1 MIDRWSGWAF
11 AGSVVA
17 AIVAATLVSSPY
29 YAGLLAYAG
38 VLVVFAISVNF
49 VFGFLGYVTF
59 GQAAFLGLG
68 AYTAGL
74 LATKLGW
81 NYWMTL
87 PLALLPAAG
96 LGALV
101 GFASLRLGGAYF
113 AIASLTVAEI
123 LRLVAAN
130 WIDLTR
136 GPLGVV
142 VTAPP
147 FPGATWLGMRPTAAY
162 LAVTLILASAC
173 LFLVLRLKQTPY
185 GRAWL
190 AIRQSLPLAEAI
202 GVPTLRY
209 RVATVA
215 LSGALAALAG
225 FLLVPKI
232 FVLTPDLFSPTYSAI
247 GLLAV
252 ILGGRGTV
260 FGPVIGGLAFAV
272 IPELL
277 RVVDDIR
284 MVVFAGL
291 LLIIVRVWPGGFVS
305 AVARLLRSEAAVAKP
320 AAVSA
325 STTAPVLA
333 PVADARGERDTL
345 LAAQDLTRAFRGVQA
360 VNGASFEVHT
370 GEILGLIGPNGAG
383 KTTCLNLLCGT
394 LLPDKGTVRFRGTD
408 LAKYAVHA
416 RARAGMVRTFQH
428 TTLFAEMSVRENVLV
443 ATHLLER
450 ERVVAAVLRTPA
462 FRRRETRR
470 EQAADAALAAVDMLH
485 RADVRAGS
493 LSYGE
498 QRLLAIAI
506 ALVTRPQLLLLD
518 EPAAGL
524 NAVEAARLAQ
534 LLAKLRAARIGIV
547 IIDHNLK
554 MIMSLCDRVVVLQH
568 GEKIAQG
575 TPADVQSDPRVVKAY
590 IGRAA
595 TGAVH
600 AVG

>member
-147 FPGATWLGMRPTAAY
+147 FPGATWLGMRPMAAY
-162 LAVTLILASAC
+162 LAVTLILACGC

-260 FGPVIGGLAFAV
+260 FGPVIGGLAFAM

-325 STTAPVLA
+325 STTAPVLPA
-333 PVADARGERDTL
+333 CRRRARRTRYIAGCSGSHPGIPWCSGGQRGELRSAHRRNSRADRTKWSRQDNLPQFAVRDPVARQRDGPL
-345 LAAQDLTRAFRGVQA
+345 SWHRLCEICRA
-360 VNGASFEVHT
+360 
-370 GEILGLIGPNGAG
+370 
-383 KTTCLNLLCGT
+383 C
-394 LLPDKGTVRFRGTD
+394 
-408 LAKYAVHA
+408 A
-416 RARAGMVRTFQH
+416 RASGDGAHVPTHDLVR
-428 TTLFAEMSVRENVLV
+428 R
-443 ATHLLER
+443 
-450 ERVVAAVLRTPA
+450 
-462 FRRRETRR
+462 
-470 EQAADAALAAVDMLH
+470 
-485 RADVRAGS
+485 DV
-493 LSYGE
+493 
-498 QRLLAIAI
+498 
-506 ALVTRPQLLLLD
+506 
-518 EPAAGL
+518 
-524 NAVEAARLAQ
+524 
-534 LLAKLRAARIGIV
+534 
-547 IIDHNLK
+547 
-554 MIMSLCDRVVVLQH
+554 
-568 GEKIAQG
+568 
-575 TPADVQSDPRVVKAY
+575 
-590 IGRAA
+590 
-595 TGAVH
+595 GA
-600 AVG
+600 